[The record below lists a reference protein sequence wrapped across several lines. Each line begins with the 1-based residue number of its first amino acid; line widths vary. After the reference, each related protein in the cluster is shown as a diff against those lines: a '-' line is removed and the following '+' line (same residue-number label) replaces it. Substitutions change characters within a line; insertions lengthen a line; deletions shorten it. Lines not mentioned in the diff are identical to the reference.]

1 MAEMNQNK
9 ETPKSESPPPA
20 KVTKEKLAEILE
32 GHNLWVQ
39 SGENEGE
46 RANLSDHDLIVAD
59 LCCAILSG
67 ANLKRAILSGA
78 NLFEANLQ
86 KANLSEANLQKAN
99 LSEANLQGADLSEA
113 NLQGADLCWANLQE
127 ADLFNAN
134 LQEADLFN
142 ANLLEADLF
151 NANLQGADLFNANLQ
166 EATLSDNRVFFVKT
180 RLTAPQVKKA
190 KNWDMAFYSN
200 DFLRKLGLPP
210 THNKTLPDK
219 LDKIVKKRKGGDA
232 E

>member
-86 KANLSEANLQKAN
+86 GADLRGAKLQKANLSEANLQKAN
-99 LSEANLQGADLSEA
+99 LSEA

-134 LQEADLFN
+134 LQEADLSGAKLQK
-142 ANLLEADLF
+142 ANLSEAKLQK
-151 NANLQGADLFNANLQ
+151 AN
-166 EATLSDNRVFFVKT
+166 LSDNRVFFVKT

>member
-86 KANLSEANLQKAN
+86 GADLRGAKLQKANLSEANLQKAN
-99 LSEANLQGADLSEA
+99 LSEA

-134 LQEADLFN
+134 LQ
-142 ANLLEADLF
+142 EADLF